1 MSNNYIETA
10 FIVPV
15 TLGEASLL
23 EECFEAAADISGRF
37 PFLPLEEM
45 DAAKACYAACSDG
58 FKATFPERDDEEDLF
73 ANFLEL
79 WTDPDFPCFGAD
91 LSIDSPSDGKGP
103 VAFIRGQEADVS
115 ALASLIQKVCKSALP
130 FGFEW
135 AAVSSKP
142 RPGELGGGYLVIT
155 DTEIIGGSTHW
166 LMTEALQTLRAK
178 PEASDSEPIAAGEC
192 GEEAITDMARQIASY
207 TNGAA
212 RINVYN
218 STKLALAQYAETP
231 RALLK
236 ELAGICDR
244 IDNLPINDDGTRILR
259 AGMLDRARE
268 IATIADDI

>member
-10 FIVPV
+10 FNVPV
-15 TLGEASLL
+15 TPDEASLL
-23 EECFEAAADISGRF
+23 EECFAAAADLSDGF
-37 PFLPLEEM
+37 SYPPLEGM
-45 DAAKACYAACSDG
+45 DAAKASYAARSEG
-58 FKATFPERDDEEDLF
+58 FKATFPKRDDEEDPF
-73 ANFLEL
+73 ATFLEL
-79 WTDPDFPCFGAD
+79 WSEPDFPSFDAD
-91 LSIDSPSDGKGP
+91 LSFYTPSGGNGP

-135 AAVSSKP
+135 AAVSSKL

-166 LMTEALQTLRAK
+166 LMTETLQTLRAK
-178 PEASDSEPIAAGEC
+178 PETGVSEPIAAGEC
-192 GEEAITDMARQIASY
+192 GEDAIADMARQIASY
-207 TNGAA
+207 TDGAA

-218 STKLALAQYAETP
+218 AAKLALAQYGERP

-236 ELAGICDR
+236 ELTAICDR

-259 AGMLDRARE
+259 PGMLDRARE